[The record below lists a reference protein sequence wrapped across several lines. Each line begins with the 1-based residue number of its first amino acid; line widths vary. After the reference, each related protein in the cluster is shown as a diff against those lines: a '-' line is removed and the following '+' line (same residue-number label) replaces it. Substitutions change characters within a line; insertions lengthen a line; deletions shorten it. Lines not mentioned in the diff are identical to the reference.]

1 MMKTTGRDPWS
12 LSNREVETLD
22 MLIMWGS
29 QKAAAREMDISV
41 RTLET
46 HVTHIKKKMGIING
60 SSFQHLLCWDRFR
73 HGRHEKGRSKAASAA
88 AGAGY
93 AAGTSAAG
101 AL

>member
-1 MMKTTGRDPWS
+1 MKADPWG

-46 HVTHIKKKMGIING
+46 HVTHIKQKMGIING
-60 SSFQHLLCWDRFR
+60 SSFQHLLWWDRFR
-73 HGRHEKGRSKAASAA
+73 HGRREKGHPKVASASAGADQAA
-88 AGAGY
+88 AG
-93 AAGTSAAG
+93 SAAG